1 MLNEYIKVLN
11 VMVIRTFILPLVL
24 AALLCGAAQGMEPDK
39 LFKLVSPSVWL
50 VRTFDRDG
58 LPLSSGSAVVIHAH
72 QLITNCHVLGEAASF
87 SLVKEKVSFKGELQ
101 QVDLERDLCLI
112 AVSDKHFTAPAVTL
126 ADSDQLSVGQRVVAL
141 GNPRALE
148 MTLSDGLISRLQ
160 RGDDEE
166 LEAIQTSAPF
176 SPGSS
181 GGGLFDMDGRLV
193 GITQRIDVLAGSQNL
208 NFALPINWLT
218 NLAERSKVQL
228 GEYYATK
235 KSGTAATK

>member
-1 MLNEYIKVLN
+1 MRAMVLSRY
-11 VMVIRTFILPLVL
+11 VVLSLLATFV
-24 AALLCGAAQGMEPDK
+24 ASAAQGMEPEK

-58 LPLSSGSAVVIHAH
+58 LPLSSGSAVVIRPHA
-72 QLITNCHVLGEAASF
+72 LITNCHVLGEAGSF
-87 SLVKEKVSFKGELQ
+87 SLVKDKVSFKGKLE

-112 AVSDKHFTAPAVTL
+112 AVTDEHFKAPAVTV
-126 ADSDQLSVGQRVVAL
+126 ADSDQLTVGQRVMAL

-160 RGDDEE
+160 KNDDEQ

-181 GGGLFDMDGRLV
+181 GGGLFDMEGRLV

-208 NFALPINWLT
+208 NFALPINWLM
-218 NLAERSKVQL
+218 NLTERSKVQL
-228 GEYYATK
+228 DEYYRANAKTMSISK
-235 KSGTAATK
+235 